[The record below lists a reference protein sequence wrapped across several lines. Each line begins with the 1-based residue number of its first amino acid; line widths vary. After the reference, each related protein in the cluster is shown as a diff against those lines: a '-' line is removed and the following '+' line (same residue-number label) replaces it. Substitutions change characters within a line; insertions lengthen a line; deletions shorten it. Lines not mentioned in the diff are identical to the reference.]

1 MKKVK
6 ELYTTSNKTLMEES
20 GKDTN
25 KKMSQVYGLE
35 FTLKIFILP
44 KVICRFNVMCV
55 IIPVEFS
62 REIEMLKFI

>member
-35 FTLKIFILP
+35 FTLLKYSYYP
-44 KVICRFNVMCV
+44 K
-55 IIPVEFS
+55 
-62 REIEMLKFI
+62 

>member
-1 MKKVK
+1 MSKRVKYLGINLTTKVK

-35 FTLKIFILP
+35 EVILFKYPYCP
-44 KVICRFNVMCV
+44 K
-55 IIPVEFS
+55 
-62 REIEMLKFI
+62 